1 MKKAARTSTLQRK
14 LVLRVLLVFCLPL
27 LLASTY
33 TLWSMSHM
41 LRNNAVS
48 AADAILATVE
58 REIVYA
64 IGSSA
69 DEMSQLAME
78 PSIVRMLSGDHG
90 DAETVHLILDHL
102 QPFRQ
107 GMALHNRYLKA
118 LRVLH
123 VNPSLY
129 PVQEWLIP
137 LSSEADLRSLITD
150 TAGKQQVYTVNF
162 LTEGRPWSVA
172 NENDMWCIDY
182 AMVGAGGR
190 VSGVL
195 EMVLDHRAI
204 WDSAVQTVGDSGYSL
219 LLYADGRLISA
230 TDDRFAAEAGTAPE
244 GVSRAQGCTLIRR
257 QADGLSASLCCVIPA
272 SMTSLSMAQMLTLAV
287 SLIVILGLAYLMV
300 RAVCQRQLKALNA
313 LVARMDLIGG
323 AAVDEDAD
331 SREDDILR
339 LSRHFESMYARLNE
353 THEREKQL
361 LYDGLTNELRPHF
374 ICNVMDQLRLQAERL
389 KQRELADSII
399 YINQYFRYAMLDQC
413 DRVPLAGEIE
423 SGMNYLRL
431 VNAMREDP
439 ITFDVAM
446 DAWVEEH
453 LKETTT
459 LRLLLQPLLENA
471 VRHGIGARRS
481 GYIRISASRE
491 DGALVIRVEDNGAG
505 MTGEE
510 ADRLNALLKD
520 ADRAENGRHLG
531 LLNVKRRLNL
541 IYPDLNSVTI
551 SAADY
556 EGTVVTVRME
566 DGPENG

>member
-1 MKKAARTSTLQRK
+1 
-14 LVLRVLLVFCLPL
+14 
-27 LLASTY
+27 
-33 TLWSMSHM
+33 
-41 LRNNAVS
+41 
-48 AADAILATVE
+48 
-58 REIVYA
+58 
-64 IGSSA
+64 
-69 DEMSQLAME
+69 
-78 PSIVRMLSGDHG
+78 
-90 DAETVHLILDHL
+90 
-102 QPFRQ
+102 
-107 GMALHNRYLKA
+107 
-118 LRVLH
+118 
-123 VNPSLY
+123 
-129 PVQEWLIP
+129 
-137 LSSEADLRSLITD
+137 
-150 TAGKQQVYTVNF
+150 
-162 LTEGRPWSVA
+162 
-172 NENDMWCIDY
+172 
-182 AMVGAGGR
+182 
-190 VSGVL
+190 
-195 EMVLDHRAI
+195 
-204 WDSAVQTVGDSGYSL
+204 
-219 LLYADGRLISA
+219 
-230 TDDRFAAEAGTAPE
+230 
-244 GVSRAQGCTLIRR
+244 
-257 QADGLSASLCCVIPA
+257 
-272 SMTSLSMAQMLTLAV
+272 
-287 SLIVILGLAYLMV
+287 
-300 RAVCQRQLKALNA
+300 
-313 LVARMDLIGG
+313 
-323 AAVDEDAD
+323 
-331 SREDDILR
+331 
-339 LSRHFESMYARLNE
+339 
-353 THEREKQL
+353 
-361 LYDGLTNELRPHF
+361 
-374 ICNVMDQLRLQAERL
+374 MDQLRLQAERL